1 LQRSSRM
8 PAPMIFHL
16 GGHVVPAGA
25 ALAPPAP
32 DRHGERRVPAKR
44 TTRGRPPTDARRPQR
59 QGWGVTWQV
68 QEAPEASGLRAPRE
82 GRCVLVT
89 HRLAVHHR
97 SDAARLRAYTG
108 QPGAELRGKGA
119 KTPAAIAPIGLEPPT
134 RMAVLGGLSVI
145 ALLV

>member
-1 LQRSSRM
+1 M

-16 GGHVVPAGA
+16 GGHVVPAEA
-25 ALAPPAP
+25 ALAPQHLTDTVSAEW
-32 DRHGERRVPAKR
+32 GPAKR

-59 QGWGVTWQV
+59 QGWGVSWQV

-89 HRLAVHHR
+89 HGLAVHHR

-108 QPGAELRGKGA
+108 QPGAALSGKGA